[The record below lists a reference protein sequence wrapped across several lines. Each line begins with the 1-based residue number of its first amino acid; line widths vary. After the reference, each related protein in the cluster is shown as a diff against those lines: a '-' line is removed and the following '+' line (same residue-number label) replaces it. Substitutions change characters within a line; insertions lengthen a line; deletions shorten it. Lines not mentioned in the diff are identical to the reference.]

1 MVGHAALDRR
11 IGVRVP
17 ASQPSSSANRPRPSV
32 ERCSSV
38 PHACRVVS
46 SPWPGVFG
54 TDIDSAR
61 HYDRHWH
68 TTFGFGLM
76 QRGAHRSMSGRGV
89 VDAQVG
95 EVITTNPGE
104 VHDGRPL
111 GGASR
116 RWRMI
121 FLDPAVMA
129 SMVGQ
134 PATPAVDVRLTRPVI
149 RDTTLIPALRQLW
162 RRLERWSAAAHPTPD
177 AALGCE
183 EALVRTCGLLLS
195 GHSTATPT
203 VEPRGDVAPVR
214 ERLAD
219 DLVATPSLSELA
231 AIVGLSRYQL
241 LRRFERVY
249 GMAPFAWQRQ
259 VRAERARALIGT
271 GSSLA
276 RVALDCGFADQSH
289 MTRAFVGHFGFTP
302 GAWAA
307 ALRTSRA

>member
-1 MVGHAALDRR
+1 MKKR
-11 IGVRVP
+11 
-17 ASQPSSSANRPRPSV
+17 
-32 ERCSSV
+32 V

-61 HYDRHWH
+61 QYDRHWH
-68 TTFGFGLM
+68 TTYGFGLM
-76 QRGAHRSMSGRGV
+76 EQGAHRSMSGRGI
-89 VDAQVG
+89 VDAHVG
-95 EVITTNPGE
+95 DVITTNPGE

-111 GGASR
+111 GGPSR
-116 RWRMI
+116 RWQMI
-121 FLDPAVMA
+121 YLDPAVMA
-129 SMVGQ
+129 SMVGH
-134 PATPAVDVRLTRPVI
+134 AEASAVDVRLTRPVI
-149 RDTTLIPALRQLW
+149 QDTILIPVLRQLL
-162 RRLERWSAAAHPTPD
+162 RRLERWSASRHPAPD
-177 AALGCE
+177 AAPRCE
-183 EALVRTCGLLLS
+183 EALVRSCGLLLR
-195 GHSTATPT
+195 GHSTATAA
-203 VEPRGDVAPVR
+203 VDARGDVAQVR

-219 DLVATPSLSELA
+219 DLLGSPSLSELA
-231 AIVGLSRYQL
+231 AIVDLSRYQL

-249 GMAPFAWQRQ
+249 GMTPFEWQRQ

-276 RVALDCGFADQSH
+276 DAAVDCGFADQSH

>member
-1 MVGHAALDRR
+1 MRKR
-11 IGVRVP
+11 
-17 ASQPSSSANRPRPSV
+17 
-32 ERCSSV
+32 V

-61 HYDRHWH
+61 QYDRHWH

-76 QRGAHRSMSGRGV
+76 ERGAHRSMSGRGI
-89 VDAQVG
+89 VDAQAG

-111 GGASR
+111 GSMAR
-116 RWRMI
+116 RWRMVY
-121 FLDPAVMA
+121 LDPAVMA
-129 SMVGQ
+129 SMAGE
-134 PATPAVDVRLTRPVI
+134 PETPGVDVRLTRPVI
-149 RDTTLIPALRQLW
+149 QDTTLLPPLRRLM
-162 RRLERWSAAAHPTPD
+162 RRLERWSAARHPSPA

-183 EALVRTCGLLLS
+183 EALVRACGLLLS
-195 GHSTATPT
+195 RHSTATPT
-203 VEPRGDVAPVR
+203 VDARGDVARVR

-219 DLVATPSLSELA
+219 DLVSTPSLSELA

-241 LRRFERVY
+241 LRRFEQVY
-249 GMAPFAWQRQ
+249 GMTPFEWQRQ
-259 VRAERARALIGT
+259 VRSERARVLIGT

-276 RVALDCGFADQSH
+276 DVATDCGFADQSH

-307 ALRTSRA
+307 ARRKRGA

>member
-1 MVGHAALDRR
+1 VRR
-11 IGVRVP
+11 ISKNDDAMKAMKKGL
-17 ASQPSSSANRPRPSV
+17 
-32 ERCSSV
+32 
-38 PHACRVVS
+38 PHICRVLG

-61 HYDRHWH
+61 LYDRHWH

-76 QRGAHRSMSGRGV
+76 ERGAHRSMSGRGI

-121 FLDPAVMA
+121 YLDPAVMVA
-129 SMVGQ
+129 MVSQ
-134 PATPAVDVRLTRPVI
+134 PGTPAVDVRLTRPVI
-149 RDTTLIPALRQLW
+149 RDATLIPVLRQLLA
-162 RRLERWSAAAHPTPD
+162 RLEHWSAGAHRTPD

-183 EALVRTCGLLLS
+183 EALVRTCGLLLR

-203 VEPRGDVAPVR
+203 VEARGDVAQVR
-214 ERLAD
+214 DRLAD
-219 DLVATPSLSELA
+219 DLGSTASLSELA

-249 GMAPFAWQRQ
+249 GLAPFEWQRQ

-276 RVALDCGFADQSH
+276 QVAVDCGFADQSH
-289 MTRAFVGHFGFTP
+289 MTRAFVSHFGFTP

-307 ALRTSRA
+307 GFRTRRA

>member
-1 MVGHAALDRR
+1 MRKR
-11 IGVRVP
+11 
-17 ASQPSSSANRPRPSV
+17 
-32 ERCSSV
+32 V

-54 TDIDSAR
+54 TDTDSAR
-61 HYDRHWH
+61 QYDRHWH
-68 TTFGFGLM
+68 TTYGFGLM
-76 QRGAHRSMSGRGV
+76 ERGAHRSMSGRGI
-89 VDAQVG
+89 VDAQAG

-121 FLDPAVMA
+121 YLDPAVMA
-129 SMVGQ
+129 SMADR
-134 PATPAVDVRLTRPVI
+134 PETPAADVRLTRPVI
-149 RDTTLIPALRQLW
+149 QDATLIPALRQLL
-162 RRLERWSAAAHPTPD
+162 RRLERWTAASHPSPD

-203 VEPRGDVAPVR
+203 VETCGDVAQVR

-219 DLVATPSLSELA
+219 DLVSTPSLSVLA
-231 AIVGLSRYQL
+231 AFVGLSRYQL

-249 GMAPFAWQRQ
+249 GMTPFEWQRQ
-259 VRAERARALIGT
+259 VRAERARGLIGT
-271 GSSLA
+271 GRSLA
-276 RVALDCGFADQSH
+276 QAAVDCGFADQSH

-302 GAWAA
+302 GAWADA
-307 ALRTSRA
+307 VRT

>member
-1 MVGHAALDRR
+1 MKK
-11 IGVRVP
+11 RV
-17 ASQPSSSANRPRPSV
+17 A
-32 ERCSSV
+32 
-38 PHACRVVS
+38 HTCRVIS

-54 TDIDSAR
+54 TDTDSAR

-68 TTFGFGLM
+68 TTFGLGFIE
-76 QRGAHRSMSGRGV
+76 RGAHRSISGRGI

-95 EVITTNPGE
+95 EVITSNPGE

-121 FLDPAVMA
+121 YLDPAMMA

-134 PATPAVDVRLTRPVI
+134 PGTSAIDVRLTRPVI
-149 RDTTLIPALRQLW
+149 QDTTLIPVLRDLLG
-162 RRLERWSAAAHPTPD
+162 RLERWSAVSHPSPD

-195 GHSTATPT
+195 AYSTATPI
-203 VEPRGDVAPVR
+203 VAARSDVAPVR

-219 DLVATPSLSELA
+219 DLVTTPSLSELA

-249 GMAPFAWQRQ
+249 GMAPFEWQRQ

-276 RVALDCGFADQSH
+276 QVAVDCGFADQSH
-289 MTRAFVGHFGFTP
+289 MTRAFVSHFGFTP
-302 GAWAA
+302 GAWVS